1 MNLYLKEP
9 RAIHIDQ
16 ECKVKDLNA
25 GGKVIIITAAY
36 IIVHETSKIQSTAA
50 SWFVT

>member
-1 MNLYLKEP
+1 MMISIILESICMNLYLKEP

-25 GGKVIIITAAY
+25 G
-36 IIVHETSKIQSTAA
+36 ER
-50 SWFVT
+50 